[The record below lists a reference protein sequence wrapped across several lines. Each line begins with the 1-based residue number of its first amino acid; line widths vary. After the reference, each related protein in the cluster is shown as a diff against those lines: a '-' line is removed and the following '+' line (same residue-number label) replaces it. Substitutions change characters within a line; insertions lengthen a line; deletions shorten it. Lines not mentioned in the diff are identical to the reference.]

1 MVDTQKTADKLC
13 KYKDQVAV
21 ISFYCFCEV
30 SDLEILLPKLLHV
43 AKRKSVRGTVII
55 SKEGFN
61 GSISGVE
68 GNLNIMLDELIKLTN
83 APKDEV
89 SIKVNYCSKQPFSKI
104 KIKIKNEIVALKSC
118 NVNVNVNEQ
127 KGDYIEPHDW
137 DEFISRDDVV
147 LIDTRNDYE
156 VKIGTFR
163 GAVDP
168 LTDSFRDLPE
178 WAQKNKDLIKG
189 KKIAM
194 CCTGGI
200 RCEKS
205 TSYMKK
211 IGYEE
216 VYHLK
221 GGILQYLEDTGNKSG
236 MWRGKCFVF
245 DDRGA
250 VDDDLKPSEGYWVE
264 KSQSLRERHQGKE
277 LV

>member
-1 MVDTQKTADKLC
+1 MADIQIKMDKPS
-13 KYKDQVAV
+13 KYKDKIAV
-21 ISFYCFCEV
+21 ISFYCFCEMP
-30 SDLEILLPKLLHV
+30 DLEILLPKLLHV
-43 AKRKSVRGTVII
+43 AKRKSVRGTVLI
-55 SKEGFN
+55 SEEGFN
-61 GSISGVE
+61 GSISGE
-68 GNLNIMLDELIKLTN
+68 EENLNIMLDELITLTN

-89 SIKVNYCSKQPFSKI
+89 SIKVNYCDKQPFSKI
-104 KIKIKNEIVALKSC
+104 KVKIKNEIVALKSGDID
-118 NVNVNVNEQ
+118 VNEK
-127 KGDYIEPHDW
+127 KGEYIETHEW

-156 VKIGTFR
+156 VKIGTFQ

-178 WAQKNKDLIKG
+178 WTEKNKKLLEG

-205 TSYMKK
+205 TAYMKEV
-211 IGYEE
+211 GYED

-221 GGILQYLEDTGNKSG
+221 GGILQYLEDTGNESG
-236 MWRGKCFVF
+236 MWKGKCFVF

-250 VDDDLKPSEGYWVE
+250 VDDDLKPSDGYWVG
-264 KSQSLRERHQGKE
+264 KSQSLRERHHDKG
-277 LV
+277 LSS